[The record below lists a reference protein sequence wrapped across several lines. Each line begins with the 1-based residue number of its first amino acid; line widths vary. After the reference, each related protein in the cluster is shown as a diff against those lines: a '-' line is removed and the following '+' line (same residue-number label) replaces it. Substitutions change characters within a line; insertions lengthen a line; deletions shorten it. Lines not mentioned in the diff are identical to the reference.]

1 MSPADTDLI
10 ARGVNA
16 INAKRTKRAK
26 AAAHVVLFVVMA
38 ILGAAALVHFLTPC
52 DVGSL
57 CAVLPFLH
65 KASTPPAHTH
75 AEPAAASYALPETL
89 HTAWAAGYDAGEHDF
104 YMQGWRTGAGH
115 GLLVGVLLGIVSML
129 AMVQLGMLVG
139 A

>member
-1 MSPADTDLI
+1 MTPLETDAI
-10 ARGVNA
+10 ARRINHANA
-16 INAKRTKRAK
+16 HRSARAE
-26 AAAHVVLFVVMA
+26 AAAHVVLFIVFC
-38 ILGAAALVHFLTPC
+38 ILGAAAIVHFATPC

-65 KASTPPAHTH
+65 KASTNTAHAH
-75 AEPAAASYALPETL
+75 AEPPAASFVRPESL

-115 GLLVGVLLGIVSML
+115 GLLVGVLLGAVGML
-129 AMVQLGMLVG
+129 AMVQLGVLVG